1 MDVDAIAGELRS
13 GGFATVE
20 NSLSPALRARLDHG
34 CRESAAFAPAR
45 VGRGEQRTHNAGIR
59 GDVIRWLDD
68 SKTADRSFLTV
79 MEELRIGLNQQLFLG
94 LLHYECHYAIYGVGA
109 HYDRHLDTLSGQQN
123 RLLSTVVYLNDEWI
137 PADGG
142 ELLLYRPGTPSP
154 IATILPKPGL
164 MVLFLSEEFPH
175 EVLTAKK
182 PRHSIAG
189 WFRGRVPSQ
198 Q

>member
-13 GGFATVE
+13 GGFVTVE
-20 NSLSPALRARLDHG
+20 NALSPAVRAGLDEG
-34 CRESAAFAPAR
+34 CREGTAFVPA
-45 VGRGEQRTHNAGIR
+45 GMGMGGQRTHDAGIR
-59 GDVIRWLDD
+59 GDLIRWLDN
-68 SKTADRSFLTV
+68 TQAADRSFLTT

-94 LLHYECHYAIYGVGA
+94 LLHHECHYAIYGVGA
-109 HYDRHLDTLSGQQN
+109 HYDRHLDTLGGQKN
-123 RLLSTVVYLNDEWI
+123 RLLSMVVYLNNEWAA
-137 PADGG
+137 ADGG
-142 ELLLYRPGTPSP
+142 QLLLYRAGDPTA

-175 EVLTAKK
+175 EVLAANK

-189 WFRGRVPSQ
+189 WFRGRGSGQ